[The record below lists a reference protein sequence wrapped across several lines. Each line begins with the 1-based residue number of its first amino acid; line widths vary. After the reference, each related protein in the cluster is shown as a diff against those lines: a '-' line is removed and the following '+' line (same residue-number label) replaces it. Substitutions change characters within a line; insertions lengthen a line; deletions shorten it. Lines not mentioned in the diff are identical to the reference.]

1 MCLGVDLFLCISF
14 AIYCIFWIWEFMFV
28 CFISFNFWKFL
39 AKGSSNPASPICLIS
54 VLELKIDVC
63 ETSSLTLPSLLISH
77 IWKMIPLVSPDHFGI
92 ISSYLSPSIL
102 LLSSAWLFNS
112 SCVCACVCACI
123 CVLSRCVCF
132 NLNDTSFLLRKFHFD
147 SLSDLPGHFLYFF
160 TYYFNLFYCYKF
172 CVLCA

>member
-1 MCLGVDLFLCISF
+1 MCFSPVAFRTPLGFWYSVVLYDVPRCRFIFMYLVCHLLHFLNLRIHVCLF
-14 AIYCIFWIWEFMFV
+14 
-28 CFISFNFWKFL
+28 SFNFWKFL

-77 IWKMIPLVSPDHFGI
+77 IWKMIPLVSLDHFGI

-112 SCVCACVCACI
+112 SCVCTCVCACI
-123 CVLSRCVCF
+123 CMLSRCVCF
-132 NLNDTSFLLRKFHFD
+132 NSNNTSFLLRKFHFD
-147 SLSDLPGHFLYFF
+147 SL
-160 TYYFNLFYCYKF
+160 
-172 CVLCA
+172 